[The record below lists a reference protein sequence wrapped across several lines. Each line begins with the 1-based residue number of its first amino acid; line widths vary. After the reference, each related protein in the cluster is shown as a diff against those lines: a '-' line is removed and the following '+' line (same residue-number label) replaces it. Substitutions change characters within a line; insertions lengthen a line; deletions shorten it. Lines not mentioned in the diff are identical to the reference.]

1 MVKIYFTIILN
12 LSFKDRKYNYC
23 LVENIAEFNFL
34 AEILKGT
41 GLLILHIYI
50 VGKNNSKCLNENT
63 ARL

>member
-41 GLLILHIYI
+41 LAHFTHLYCRQ
-50 VGKNNSKCLNENT
+50 K
-63 ARL
+63 